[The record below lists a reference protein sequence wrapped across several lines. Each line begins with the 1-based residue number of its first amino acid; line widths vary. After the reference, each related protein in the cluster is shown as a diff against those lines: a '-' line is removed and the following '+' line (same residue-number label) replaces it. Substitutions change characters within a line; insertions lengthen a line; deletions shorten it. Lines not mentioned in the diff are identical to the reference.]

1 MDTTSGT
8 LASTVL
14 ALCVFQDVQS
24 KLFAALAQAEIDS
37 VCGDILDSNKLRSP
51 TWEDLDAKHL
61 PYVQALA
68 KEILRWR
75 TVTVLG
81 GIPHA
86 PTIDHEYRGYIILA
100 KTQITCNVWAIHR
113 NPREFSDP
121 DVVRPERFMGRDGED
136 EGLAFD
142 YPNTRGHNA
151 FGWGRRACSGQ
162 PLAEQSLLMA
172 LTRILWAFKIEPGL
186 DENVSIYVSSF
197 SPAISCDVL
206 SLSLVPV
213 LHPDR
218 RSSPLDFRQRK
229 PSQ

>member
-24 KLFAALAQAEIDS
+24 RAQAEIDS
-37 VCGDILDSNKLRSP
+37 VCGDILDSNNLRSP
-51 TWEDLDAKHL
+51 TWEDLDAKRL

-75 TVTVLG
+75 TVTILG

-86 PTIDHEYRGYIILA
+86 PTIDHEYRDYLIPA

-113 NPREFSDP
+113 NSREFPDP
-121 DVVRPERFMGRDGED
+121 DAVRPERFMGGDGEE
-136 EGLAFD
+136 EGLTFD

-172 LTRILWAFKIEPGL
+172 LVRMLWSFKIEPGL
-186 DENVSIYVSSF
+186 DEHVRVCIFFFLPGVSFLVLLGLTRVPIPLPGRRKHFVSRTQ
-197 SPAISCDVL
+197 A
-206 SLSLVPV
+206 SLA
-213 LHPDR
+213 
-218 RSSPLDFRQRK
+218 
-229 PSQ
+229 

>member
-14 ALCVFQDVQS
+14 ALCVFQDVQRR
-24 KLFAALAQAEIDS
+24 AQAEIDS
-37 VCGDILDSNKLRSP
+37 VCGDILDPNNLRSP
-51 TWEDLDAKHL
+51 TWDDFDTKRL

-86 PTIDHEYRGYIILA
+86 PTIDQDYRGFLIPA

-113 NPREFSDP
+113 NSREFPDP
-121 DVVRPERFMGRDGED
+121 DVVRPERFMGGDGKE
-136 EGLAFD
+136 EGLTFD

-172 LTRILWAFKIEPGL
+172 LARMLWSFKIEPGL
-186 DENVSIYVSSF
+186 DEHVGIYVFYLLPAFSF
-197 SPAISCDVL
+197 LVLLVLLGLSILPVPLPGCEKSFLCPRQSP
-206 SLSLVPV
+206 
-213 LHPDR
+213 
-218 RSSPLDFRQRK
+218 SSPH
-229 PSQ
+229 